1 MISIYLHCD
10 RHTHTFLSRRIYIL
24 YNHLLLIQR
33 STIGQSVFASFLM
46 VAGYYV
52 ITALYVLLYSGRNYP
67 TRLETRTKEFNWIAS
82 RRVSHK
88 TLFTHTHGEAKA
100 IYVPCA
106 EFISHC
112 STGWLRICVVCFHSA
127 YTYIL
132 RCVRLIKLKSTL
144 VETRKMVNYARTWWS
159 QVKTWW
165 KLALCGT
172 DVQIVAAWP
181 EYRGERLIEPSSSW
195 FPPKFPSG

>member
-1 MISIYLHCD
+1 MLRYF
-10 RHTHTFLSRRIYIL
+10 T
-24 YNHLLLIQR
+24 
-33 STIGQSVFASFLM
+33 SFLM
-46 VAGYYV
+46 SE
-52 ITALYVLLYSGRNYP
+52 TRRNYP

-82 RRVSHK
+82 RTAYHYASHLYAAK
-88 TLFTHTHGEAKA
+88 RKQTSCQPLFLVRWGAAQADYGYAVKLDRITHSLSPWE
-100 IYVPCA
+100 YV
-106 EFISHC
+106 
-112 STGWLRICVVCFHSA
+112 
-127 YTYIL
+127 
-132 RCVRLIKLKSTL
+132 LIKPKSRL

-195 FPPKFPSG
+195 FPPKFPLG